1 MYHRFRLLLLAAGS
15 MAAVTLRAASPSPH
29 GEHAATPEASAA
41 KCEVL
46 TETPPVA
53 GRQATAVVRLTGSD
67 GKPLTLDQ
75 LQVAHTEK
83 LHLLIVDGTL
93 TDYHHEHP
101 VASDKP
107 GEYRFEFSPRYG
119 GPYHIWADV
128 VPTATSRQEYAKTT
142 VMVQGSPAEKNKALN
157 TTADADGY
165 RFRLTSENNEPLQA
179 GKATMVK
186 VKVTT
191 PDGKDFTALEP
202 LMGAYAHMVA
212 FPENLE
218 SVTHVHPMG
227 EEPQAATE
235 RGGPE
240 LSFHVEPEKP
250 GFQKLFLQTQ
260 IGAREFY
267 AAFGVEVKAASESAA
282 SPGGQFTCPMH
293 PEVKQKTPG
302 KCPKCGTALAPTKI
316 DSEKKHDHQ
325 H

>member
-1 MYHRFRLLLLAAGS
+1 MTKLQRLQSAAIALLLSAVSADAQHDHSAGAAGS
-15 MAAVTLRAASPSPH
+15 VKAELISPAAHTAGKTASTL
-29 GEHAATPEASAA
+29 
-41 KCEVL
+41 L
-46 TETPPVA
+46 
-53 GRQATAVVRLTGSD
+53 RLTGEG

-157 TTADADGY
+157 TTADVDGY
-165 RFRLTSENNEPLQA
+165 RFSLTSENNEPLQA

-191 PDGKDFTALEP
+191 LDGEDFIALEP
-202 LMGAYAHMVA
+202 VMGAYAHMVA
-212 FPENLE
+212 FPEDLE

-227 EEPQAATE
+227 EEPKEATE

-260 IGAREFY
+260 IGGREVY
-267 AAFGVEVKAASESAA
+267 AAFGVVVKAGENSIASGAA
-282 SPGGQFTCPMH
+282 AEYTCPMH
-293 PEVKQKTPG
+293 PEVKQKVPG
-302 KCPKCGTALAPTKI
+302 KCPKCGMSLTPP
-316 DSEKKHDHQ
+316 EPGP
-325 H
+325 

>member
-1 MYHRFRLLLLAAGS
+1 MTKLQTLRFAAIALLLSAVSAVAQHDHSTARGASIKAELVSRAMHTAGKS
-15 MAAVTLRAASPSPH
+15 AS
-29 GEHAATPEASAA
+29 T
-41 KCEVL
+41 VL
-46 TETPPVA
+46 
-53 GRQATAVVRLTGSD
+53 RLTGNN
-67 GKPLTLDQ
+67 GKPITLNQ

-83 LHLLIVDGTL
+83 LHLLIVDETL
-93 TDYHHEHP
+93 TDYRHEHP
-101 VASDKP
+101 VASENP

-119 GPYHIWADV
+119 GTYHIWADV
-128 VPTATSRQEYAKTT
+128 VPTATSQQEYVKTT
-142 VMVQGSPAEKNKALN
+142 AKVQGLPAEKNKALN
-157 TTADADGY
+157 TTTDADGY
-165 RFRLTSENNEPLQA
+165 RFSLTSESTEPLQA
-179 GKATMVK
+179 GKAVMVK

-202 LMGAYAHMVA
+202 VMGAYAHMVA

-260 IGAREFY
+260 IGGREVY

-282 SPGGQFTCPMH
+282 SEADNLPARCIL
-293 PEVKQKTPG
+293 K
-302 KCPKCGTALAPTKI
+302 
-316 DSEKKHDHQ
+316 
-325 H
+325 